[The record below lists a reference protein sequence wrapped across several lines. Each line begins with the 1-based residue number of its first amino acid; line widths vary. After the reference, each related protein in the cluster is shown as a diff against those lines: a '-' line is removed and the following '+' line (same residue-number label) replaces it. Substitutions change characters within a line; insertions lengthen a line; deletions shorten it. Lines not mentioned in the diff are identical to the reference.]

1 MHSGSTSAD
10 AAAKPHTHGAGK
22 RALEDA
28 VRRRGWGA
36 AVEDGAVRN
45 SYRLVWKPRCD
56 AKVSI
61 IICSRTPEL
70 LRRCLR
76 VLERRTAYS
85 NRELVIVEHRTP
97 ENQVG
102 MEKLLARL
110 GCVRVRYEGA
120 FHFAM
125 MNNLGAQRASGEILV
140 FLNDDTEPLESG
152 WLGALVAQ
160 LERPGV
166 GIAGARLLYRSG
178 AIQHAGLAIGIVE
191 GVGHLHR
198 DTFGAEFWKWVPFA
212 RNVSAVTG
220 ACLGIRKRLFEEL
233 AGFDLAFPV
242 NFNDADLC
250 LRARQLGY
258 EVIYEPAAVL
268 RHYECSTRTP
278 GILYEE
284 RERWNDRWGTVL
296 ERGDSYYSP
305 NLTRTREDASLNM
318 EKQPAAPSPPATAAA
333 RG

>member
-1 MHSGSTSAD
+1 
-10 AAAKPHTHGAGK
+10 
-22 RALEDA
+22 
-28 VRRRGWGA
+28 
-36 AVEDGAVRN
+36 
-45 SYRLVWKPRCD
+45 
-56 AKVSI
+56 
-61 IICSRTPEL
+61 
-70 LRRCLR
+70 
-76 VLERRTAYS
+76 
-85 NRELVIVEHRTP
+85 
-97 ENQVG
+97 
-102 MEKLLARL
+102 
-110 GCVRVRYEGA
+110 
-120 FHFAM
+120 
-125 MNNLGAQRASGEILV
+125 
-140 FLNDDTEPLESG
+140 
-152 WLGALVAQ
+152 
-160 LERPGV
+160 
-166 GIAGARLLYRSG
+166 
-178 AIQHAGLAIGIVE
+178 
-191 GVGHLHR
+191 
-198 DTFGAEFWKWVPFA
+198 
-212 RNVSAVTG
+212 
-220 ACLGIRKRLFEEL
+220 LGIRKRLFEEL